1 MGGSQYGGDSDAYAR
16 GDGYGLTSSRRNSH
30 ASGSGRRSGM
40 SGMDSSSSS
49 GSESEDLP
57 PRRGGSY
64 SGSRR
69 GSMSARDIDSMTSG
83 MRRLGRSSSRSS
95 MRY

>member
-1 MGGSQYGGDSDAYAR
+1 MGGSQYGGDSDYGRGTGYRGNSGHNSYA
-16 GDGYGLTSSRRNSH
+16 
-30 ASGSGRRSGM
+30 ASGSGRRMSM

-49 GSESEDLP
+49 GSESDAP
-57 PRRGGSY
+57 PRRGASY

-69 GSMSARDIDSMTSG
+69 GSMSAREIDSMTSG
-83 MRRLGRSSSRSS
+83 MRSLGRSSSRSS